1 MNGATVSDARGGD
14 GEARR
19 QQNPPRGRSSE
30 QGSTSDPRGA
40 AAPSEVAVAWLGL
53 GRMGSVMASR
63 LLDAGTPL
71 AVWNRTAAKC
81 LPLVENGA
89 EQLDTIAA
97 AARSD
102 AVFSMVLD
110 DNALAALHDADTGLF
125 SGPAEGRRV
134 RVWIDGSTVSSGAAD
149 AAARAAAAAGVAYVS
164 APISGNP
171 GVVATGNAIFAISG
185 DAAGLDMAEEL
196 CLRIGRGVHR
206 VGSRSEANVVKLCT
220 NAVLA
225 VTMQSLAE
233 IAVLAD
239 RVGVSRA
246 ALMAFV
252 NDSAIGSPFS
262 RYKTAALVELD
273 FTTAFTPEGQRK
285 DIRLALGLARDAEV
299 PMPVLTE
306 TEGAYSRLVGSGLG
320 RGKDFA
326 SLVLEVAREAGHSL
340 TPEEVR

>member
-1 MNGATVSDARGGD
+1 MSGSA
-14 GEARR
+14 EAL
-19 QQNPPRGRSSE
+19 SE
-30 QGSTSDPRGA
+30 MT
-40 AAPSEVAVAWLGL
+40 VAWVGL
-53 GRMGSVMASR
+53 GRMGSAMASR

-81 LPLVENGA
+81 LPLVEKGA
-89 EQLDTIAA
+89 EQLDTLAA

-110 DNALAALHDADTGLF
+110 DRALAALHDPDTGLL
-125 SGPAEGRRV
+125 SGPAESRRA

-149 AAARAAAAAGVAYVS
+149 AAARAAAAAGIAYVS

-171 GVVATGNAIFAISG
+171 GVVESGNAIFAISG
-185 DAAGLDMAEEL
+185 GAAGLDIAEAL

-206 VGSRSEANVVKLCT
+206 VGSRSQANVVKLCT

-246 ALMAFV
+246 ALMAL
-252 NDSAIGSPFS
+252 S
-262 RYKTAALVELD
+262 
-273 FTTAFTPEGQRK
+273 TTARSGRRSAGTRPRPCSSWTSPRRSRRK
-285 DIRLALGLARDAEV
+285 GSVRTSGWLSISPAMRRFRCRCSPKPKVPPPDWSAAGLARTRTS
-299 PMPVLTE
+299 PPS
-306 TEGAYSRLVGSGLG
+306 YSRSPAKRV
-320 RGKDFA
+320 
-326 SLVLEVAREAGHSL
+326 
-340 TPEEVR
+340 TP

>member
-1 MNGATVSDARGGD
+1 MNVDS
-14 GEARR
+14 
-19 QQNPPRGRSSE
+19 
-30 QGSTSDPRGA
+30 
-40 AAPSEVAVAWLGL
+40 VAWIGL

-81 LPLVENGA
+81 LPLVEKGA

-97 AARSD
+97 AARSE

-110 DNALAALHDADTGLF
+110 DHALAALHDPDTGLF
-125 SGPAEGRRV
+125 SGPAEARRA
-134 RVWIDGSTVSSGAAD
+134 RVWMDGSTVSTAAAE
-149 AAARAAAAAGVAYVS
+149 AAARSAAAAGVAYVS

-171 GVVATGNAIFAISG
+171 GVVASGNAIFAISG
-185 DAAGLDMAEEL
+185 DPAGLDTAEEL
-196 CLRIGRGVHR
+196 CLRIGRAVHR
-206 VGSRSEANVVKLCT
+206 VGSRAEANVVKLCT

-225 VTMQSLAE
+225 VTMQALAE

-239 RVGVSRA
+239 KAGVSRG
-246 ALMAFV
+246 ALMEFV

-262 RYKTAALVELD
+262 RYKTPALVELD

-285 DIRLALGLARDAEV
+285 DVRLALGLARDAEV
-299 PMPVLTE
+299 SMPVLTE
-306 TEGAYSRLVGSGLG
+306 TEAAYSRLIEAGLG

-326 SLVLEVAREAGHSL
+326 SLILEVAREAGHGL
-340 TPEEVR
+340 TPEEAP